1 MEKLTP
7 AHGKAKMEQGLR
19 HLAIRLQSR
28 PETKEMAPEIRAEVA
43 SIREGDD
50 VWLEARQARIA
61 ASAEIVYL
69 DEKVG
74 EDVMDLSRAAL
85 VEVKGDRNDE
95 RYKRVFIENPSE
107 ALKPVGG
114 SKQTRFVRAVINQ
127 VGAEST
133 LPGAARPSL
142 RHRRFAHRA
151 ERRRGPPRRA
161 LRSGG
166 DGVGG
171 AQGPLRE
178 GVPHVQPHVP
188 APPAHLP
195 QRSPPRG
202 ELLPRVEQPR
212 QGRERLTVA
221 RGRIYC
227 LCDTLAALRA
237 ASGTPGRPL
246 DALRRACRALGRS
259 VAALRAGLRSAG
271 EPVAAPRAASR
282 KSGTPLDAPLAQ
294 RGTQTKRSVPPRV
307 GRKSQV

>member
-1 MEKLTP
+1 M
-7 AHGKAKMEQGLR
+7 
-19 HLAIRLQSR
+19 LAIRLQSR

-133 LPGAARPSL
+133 PFPALRDRASAIDGSLTALSDAEARRDALYVPEATAL
-142 RHRRFAHRA
+142 A
-151 ERRRGPPRRA
+151 ERR
-161 LRSGG
+161 
-166 DGVGG
+166 
-171 AQGPLRE
+171 
-178 GVPHVQPHVP
+178 
-188 APPAHLP
+188 
-195 QRSPPRG
+195 
-202 ELLPRVEQPR
+202 
-212 QGRERLTVA
+212 A
-221 RGRIYC
+221 RFEK
-227 LCDTLAALRA
+227 
-237 ASGTPGRPL
+237 
-246 DALRRACRALGRS
+246 ACRTYNLTYPRLQLIFPNDPRLVESFFLGLS
-259 VAALRAGLRSAG
+259 
-271 EPVAAPRAASR
+271 SR
-282 KSGTPLDAPLAQ
+282 DKDEND
-294 RGTQTKRSVPPRV
+294 
-307 GRKSQV
+307 